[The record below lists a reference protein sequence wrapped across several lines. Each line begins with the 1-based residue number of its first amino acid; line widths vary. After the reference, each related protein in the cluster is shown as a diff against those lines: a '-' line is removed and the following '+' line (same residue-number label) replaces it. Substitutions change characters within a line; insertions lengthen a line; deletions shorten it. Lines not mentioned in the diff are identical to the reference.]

1 MVVSRWPKSYRLPT
15 RHRATDYMVPTFPDW
30 QNSLTFPIFVSIFL
44 VFFKCFL
51 TENFIHVS
59 KQYTVHLYIT
69 KITNNIFLKFPEFT
83 RILCHFPRLFQSVQ
97 NSLTFSWLENA
108 FPFFLS
114 QWELWINM
122 IYKLLFMTRVASKIT
137 SKPSGL
143 SQSCSVSL
151 MSFLRKGMTFEALL
165 TTKSHEILRFCC

>member
-1 MVVSRWPKSYRLPT
+1 
-15 RHRATDYMVPTFPDW
+15 
-30 QNSLTFPIFVSIFL
+30 
-44 VFFKCFL
+44 
-51 TENFIHVS
+51 
-59 KQYTVHLYIT
+59 
-69 KITNNIFLKFPEFT
+69 
-83 RILCHFPRLFQSVQ
+83 
-97 NSLTFSWLENA
+97 
-108 FPFFLS
+108 
-114 QWELWINM
+114 M